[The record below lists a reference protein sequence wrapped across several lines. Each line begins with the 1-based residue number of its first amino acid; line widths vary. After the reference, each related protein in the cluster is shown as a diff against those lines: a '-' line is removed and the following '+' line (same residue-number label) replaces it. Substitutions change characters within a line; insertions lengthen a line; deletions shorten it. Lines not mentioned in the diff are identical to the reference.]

1 MMGETP
7 KDVHSLMLG
16 DEKAFQVLFVD
27 YYSVLVSF
35 AMKYLDNQDVAKIL
49 CRMSS

>member
-1 MMGETP
+1 MGETP

-35 AMKYLDNQDVAKIL
+35 AILTTKMWQKIL